1 MFDSHKWIKDFKASH
16 ALRNRR
22 NMLSEDVSMENELE
36 DDLSMIAKDLGPELK
51 DRLEDMESGDQEVNE
66 VVGTVVSIIGYILL
80 SNTVVS
86 MLSKWASKTARKYGA
101 INAADRS
108 KRIYDFAHK
117 NEQAFMAPIKRIVGI
132 FIKDKKLLS
141 KVTYVL
147 YALVIFMM
155 AGAAGGSALQALKK
169 SAYFESALLTLKSAI
184 KGKEVSTLIK
194 QVLS

>member
-16 ALRNRR
+16 AIQNRKSVI
-22 NMLSEDVSMENELE
+22 SEDVATQFDQDMARFADELGDEIEDELE
-36 DDLSMIAKDLGPELK
+36 NMPE
-51 DRLEDMESGDQEVNE
+51 DVRESLMREAIDP
-66 VVGTVVSIIGYILL
+66 VSIVGYILL

-86 MLSKWASKTARKYGA
+86 MLSKWASKTARKYGQ

-108 KRIYDFAHK
+108 QQIYDFAHK

-132 FIKDKKLLS
+132 FIKDKKLLG

-155 AGAAGGSALQALKK
+155 AGAAGGSALEALKK